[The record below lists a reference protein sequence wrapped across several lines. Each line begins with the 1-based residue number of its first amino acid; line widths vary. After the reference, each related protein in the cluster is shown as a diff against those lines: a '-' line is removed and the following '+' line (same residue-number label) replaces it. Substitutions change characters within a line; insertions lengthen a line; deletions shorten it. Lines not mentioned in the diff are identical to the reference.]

1 MDATDLKMYKQKTN
15 GRMSDTEIVTG
26 VVQNLFPHV
35 SSSQRAAGYFDYY
48 KAWWHVADDDDG
60 VGVDPELY
68 MDFPTLSDDD
78 YVMFFAMADRTAIE
92 DLAGYST
99 GNDTE
104 EKFGTAY
111 LDANITAGDLTFDVV
126 VKNAAMATG
135 NDAIFA
141 NLKTIKITD
150 KTSDTAVSGNE
161 EVHTLNGAPVVASD
175 GVTIT
180 LTIADSAGF
189 ANSYTAD
196 GTVRVRSVYE
206 PASDIETSATTM
218 VVTTVGD
225 GDYDDTTYPLTLDDI
240 GTVDEDWTLYFTDA
254 THFRL
259 DGDSLGNG
267 VATGDT
273 ATDFTPSNAGRSR
286 PYFTLEAAG
295 FSGTYQAGDTIT
307 FTTKPSATAIGFK
320 RVVPAGS
327 GSLANNRVGAVL
339 VVEAGA

>member
-1 MDATDLKMYKQKTN
+1 MDATDLKLYKQKTN
-15 GRMSDTEIVTG
+15 GRMSDTEISTG

-35 SSSQRAAGYFDYY
+35 SSSQRTAGYFDYY
-48 KAWWHVADDDDG
+48 KAWWQVADDNDG
-60 VGVDPELY
+60 VGVDPEIY
-68 MDFPTLSDDD
+68 TDYPTLSDDD
-78 YVMFFAMADRTAIE
+78 YVMYFAMSDRVAIE
-92 DLAGYST
+92 DLAGYAT

-111 LDANITAGDLTFDVV
+111 LAASITAGDLTFDVT

-141 NLKTIKITD
+141 DLKTVKITN
-150 KTSDTAVSGNE
+150 KTVDTSAAGVE
-161 EVHTLNGAPVVASD
+161 ETHTLNGAPVVASD
-175 GVTIT
+175 GITIT

-196 GTVRVRSVYE
+196 GVVRVRSIYE
-206 PASDIETSATTM
+206 PTADLETSATTM
-218 VVTTVGD
+218 VVTTVGT
-225 GDYDDTTYPLTLDDI
+225 GDYDDTTYPLTLDNI
-240 GTVDEDWTLYFTDA
+240 GSVDEDWTLYFTDA

-273 ATDFTPSNAGRSR
+273 ATDFIPTNSGRSR

-295 FSGTYQAGDTIT
+295 FSGVYQAGDTIT
-307 FTTKPSATAIGFK
+307 FTTKPSATSIGFK
-320 RVVPAGS
+320 RVVPELS
-327 GSLANNRVGAVL
+327 GSLANNKVGAVL